1 MKDRVPKDGLGT
13 SRLNDVFLK
22 IHPYES
28 TSKFQECERGSHLTF
43 MQSKIK
49 SVRRFFETYEKVKS
63 KIAQNHS
70 YRLLFFQILASNA
83 IHPYKST
90 VKISNNP

>member
-28 TSKFQECERGSHLTF
+28 TSKFQECEIGSDLTF

-49 SVRRFFETYEKVKS
+49 SVRRFFETYENVKS
-63 KIAQNHS
+63 KMAQNHS
-70 YRLLFFQILASNA
+70 YRLLFLKFRLQTRFTPTNQL
-83 IHPYKST
+83 
-90 VKISNNP
+90 